1 MLITMGSLVAFS
13 NDGIG
18 FLAGMVG
25 SVLLAIQRLGA
36 KVWYDQFK
44 EGFKSIKL
52 QKKNAENHI
61 PVASNDDLRVETSS
75 NDAPV
80 DVPRGAQ

>member
-1 MLITMGSLVAFS
+1 MGSLVAFS

-36 KVWYDQFK
+36 KEWYEQFK
-44 EGFKSIKL
+44 EGVNSLKL
-52 QKKNAENHI
+52 QKQNTDHHVL
-61 PVASNDDLRVETSS
+61 VASNDDLREETSS
-75 NDAPV
+75 NHSLV